1 MSKEDYCDC
10 NECRLHR
17 TRVIPVLDDKPTMQ
31 EFILSELRDLNGSL
45 SQLRLEM
52 GDLRRD
58 VGHMEAHWRGAR
70 VNFNLIQE
78 RLEKIEQDC
87 RYVEVEGLKTVPRDI
102 AAVLEEMDRVA
113 EASRRGNE
121 TFTGSIDGLP
131 GVFTVTAPGWEG
143 AE

>member
-1 MSKEDYCDC
+1 MSDQ
-10 NECRLHR
+10 
-17 TRVIPVLDDKPTMQ
+17 PTTQ
-31 EFILSELRDLNGSL
+31 ELILQEVRDLTA
-45 SQLRLEM
+45 SQGEMRMGLNASAQKIRALEERVKK
-52 GDLRRD
+52 L
-58 VGHMEAHWRGAR
+58 EA
-70 VNFNLIQE
+70 
-78 RLEKIEQDC
+78 DC

>member
-17 TRVIPVLDDKPTMQ
+17 TRVIPVLDDKPTTQ

-45 SQLRLEM
+45 GQLRLEM

-58 VGHMEAHWRGAR
+58 VGHMKAHWRGAR

-87 RYVEVEGLKTVPRDI
+87 RYVEVEGLKTCACR
-102 AAVLEEMDRVA
+102 E
-113 EASRRGNE
+113 
-121 TFTGSIDGLP
+121 GL
-131 GVFTVTAPGWEG
+131 
-143 AE
+143 